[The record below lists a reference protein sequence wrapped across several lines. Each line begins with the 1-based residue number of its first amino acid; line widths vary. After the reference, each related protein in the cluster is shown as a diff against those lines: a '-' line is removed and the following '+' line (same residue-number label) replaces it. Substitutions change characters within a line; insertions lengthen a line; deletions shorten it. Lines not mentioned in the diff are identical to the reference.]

1 MVSIRRVP
9 TAPPL
14 AIATEAVSPT
24 GARPAALTSWSK
36 RALDISFAII
46 LLILTSPIW
55 FVAALLI
62 KTTSPGPVLFRQ
74 ERIGV
79 RGERFTCFKFRTMH
93 HGASDA
99 AHRELVARMLRDGA
113 SDEDEGGA
121 RTYKLNG
128 DSRVIAAA
136 RWMRR
141 TSLDELPQLINVL
154 RGEMSLVGPRPP
166 LPYEVEDYEDWQ
178 RERLSVRPGITG
190 LWQVS
195 GRNRLSYREMCA
207 LDVQYIRSWGIAMDL
222 MIILSTPW
230 VMFIDQ
236 GGAE

>member
-1 MVSIRRVP
+1 M
-9 TAPPL
+9 
-14 AIATEAVSPT
+14 
-24 GARPAALTSWSK
+24 GARPAALTSLSK
-36 RALDISFAII
+36 RVLDISFAII
-46 LLILTSPIW
+46 LLVITSPIW

-62 KTTSPGPVLFRQ
+62 KATSPGPILFRQ

-79 RGERFTCFKFRTMH
+79 RGEPFTCYKFRTMH
-93 HGASDA
+93 HGASDE
-99 AHRELVARMLRDGA
+99 AHRELVASMLR
-113 SDEDEGGA
+113 EGSADPDAGDS

-128 DSRVIAAA
+128 DHRVIGAA

-141 TSLDELPQLINVL
+141 TSLDELPQIINVL
-154 RGEMSLVGPRPP
+154 RGEMSIVGPRPP

-195 GRNRLSYREMCA
+195 GRNRLSYQEMCA
-207 LDVQYIRSWGIAMDL
+207 LDVKYIRSWGLAMDL

-230 VMFIDQ
+230 VMFVDQ